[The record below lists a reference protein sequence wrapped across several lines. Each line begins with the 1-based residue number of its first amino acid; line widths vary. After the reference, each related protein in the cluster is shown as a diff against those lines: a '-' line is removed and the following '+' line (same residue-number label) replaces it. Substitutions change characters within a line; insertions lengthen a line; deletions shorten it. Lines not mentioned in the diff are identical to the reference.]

1 MGERALSPFFVFRLL
16 PSGVL
21 TMRTFQEI
29 KDNYRFTGADIETLK
44 GLLPVVS
51 PHVQTIVSDFYDL
64 LLSIPD
70 TAKFLQDPVKLAWLR
85 TQHQQ
90 WLLALFQGS
99 YDEGYFQRLQRI
111 GHAHVRI
118 NLSAH
123 FVYVGMNLIRQRLH
137 RIIETEVDPRH
148 QEAANRAMEKVV
160 DLNLDIIARTY
171 HEEEI
176 RRVFLSQKLDSLLIR
191 FSQRFTFGLNILLV
205 VGLLGL
211 SLGAVGLV
219 VQDVIHIV
227 QGNLSHGLVG
237 AMGSVLILW
246 VVIELLDMEID
257 RLRGGAF
264 KLQLFVGLALVAFIR
279 KVLVTSLASHDLWTE
294 GLYLA
299 GILVCGVIF
308 WLVSRAESGKP

>member
-1 MGERALSPFFVFRLL
+1 
-16 PSGVL
+16 
-21 TMRTFQEI
+21 MRTFQEI
-29 KDNYRFTGADIETLK
+29 KDNYRFTDLEIDTLK
-44 GLLPVVS
+44 GLLPVVE
-51 PHVQTIVSDFYDL
+51 PHAGRIIEDFYNL
-64 LLSIPD
+64 FRQIPD
-70 TAKFLQDPVKLAWLR
+70 TAKFLKDEAKLGQLR
-85 TQHQQ
+85 TYHRH
-90 WLLALFQGS
+90 WLLSLFQGP
-99 YDEGYFQRLQRI
+99 YDERYFQRLQRI

-123 FVYVGMNLIRQRLH
+123 FVYVGMNLIRQSLH
-137 RIIETEVDPRH
+137 RIIETEVDLR
-148 QEAANRAMEKVV
+148 QREGAFRAVEKIL

-191 FSQRFTFGLNILLV
+191 FSQRFTFGLNILLM

-211 SLGAVGLV
+211 SLGAVGLI
-219 VQDVIHIV
+219 VQDVIHIA
-227 QGNLSHGLVG
+227 QGNLSQGLVG

-308 WLVSRAESGKP
+308 WLVSRAEARKP

>member
-1 MGERALSPFFVFRLL
+1 
-16 PSGVL
+16 
-21 TMRTFQEI
+21 MRTFQEI
-29 KDNYRFTGADIETLK
+29 KDNYRFTELEMETLK
-44 GLLPVVS
+44 ALLPVVE
-51 PHVQTIVSDFYDL
+51 PHADRIVTDFYNL
-64 LLSIPD
+64 FLQITD
-70 TAKFLQDPVKLAWLR
+70 TAKYLQDEARMARLR
-85 TQHQQ
+85 TQHRA
-90 WLLALFQGS
+90 WLLAMFQGP
-99 YDEGYFQRLQRI
+99 YDERYFQRLQRV

-118 NLSAH
+118 GLSAH
-123 FVYVGMNLIRQRLH
+123 FVYVGMNLIRQHLH
-137 RIIETEVDPRH
+137 QIIHTEVDPR
-148 QEAANRAMEKVV
+148 QRENTFSAVEKIL

-176 RRVFLSQKLDSLLIR
+176 RRVFLSQRLDSLLIR

-219 VQDVIHIV
+219 VQDVLHIAR
-227 QGNLSHGLVG
+227 GNLNHGLVS

-279 KVLVTSLASHDLWTE
+279 KVLVASLSHQDLWTE
-294 GLYLA
+294 GLYLM
-299 GILVCGVIF
+299 GIMVCGAIF
-308 WLVSRAESGKP
+308 WLVSRAEGDKK

>member
-1 MGERALSPFFVFRLL
+1 
-16 PSGVL
+16 
-21 TMRTFQEI
+21 MRTFQEI
-29 KDNYRFTGADIETLK
+29 KDNYRFTDQDIETLK

-51 PHVQTIVSDFYDL
+51 PHADTIIADFYNL
-64 LLSIPD
+64 FLSISD
-70 TAKFLQDPVKLAWLR
+70 TAKFLQDEAKLAWLR
-85 TQHQQ
+85 GQHQK
-90 WLLALFQGS
+90 WLLALFQGP
-99 YDEGYFQRLQRI
+99 YDERYFQRLQRV

-118 NLSAH
+118 GLSAH
-123 FVYVGMNLIRQRLH
+123 FVYVGKNLVRRHLH
-137 RIIETEVDPRH
+137 QIIETEVEPR
-148 QEAANRAMEKVV
+148 QREAAFRAVENIL

-171 HEEEI
+171 HEEEL

-211 SLGAVGLV
+211 SLGAVALI
-219 VQDVIHIV
+219 VQDIIHIA
-227 QGNLSHGLVG
+227 QGNLGHGLVS

-279 KVLVTSLASHDLWTE
+279 KVLVSSLASHDLWTE

-299 GILVCGVIF
+299 GILVCGAIF
-308 WLVSRAESGKP
+308 WLVSRAEAGKP

>member
-1 MGERALSPFFVFRLL
+1 
-16 PSGVL
+16 
-21 TMRTFQEI
+21 MRTFQEI
-29 KDNYRFTGADIETLK
+29 KDNYRFNDQDIETLK

-51 PHVQTIVSDFYDL
+51 PHADTIVSDFYSL
-64 LLSIPD
+64 LLGIPD
-70 TAKFLQDPVKLAWLR
+70 TAKFLKDETKLAWLR
-85 TQHQQ
+85 DQHQK
-90 WLLALFQGS
+90 WLLALFQGP
-99 YDEGYFQRLQRI
+99 YDERYFQRLQRV

-118 NLSAH
+118 GLSAH
-123 FVYVGMNLIRQRLH
+123 FVYVGMNLVRQRLH
-137 RIIETEVDPRH
+137 QIIETEVEPGQRGT
-148 QEAANRAMEKVV
+148 AIRAVEMIL

-171 HEEEI
+171 LEEEI

-219 VQDVIHIV
+219 VQDVIHVV
-227 QGNLSHGLVG
+227 QGDLAHGLVG

-279 KVLVTSLASHDLWTE
+279 KVLVASLTTHDLWTE

-308 WLVSRAESGKP
+308 WLVSRAEGSKK

>member
-1 MGERALSPFFVFRLL
+1 
-16 PSGVL
+16 
-21 TMRTFQEI
+21 MRTFQEI
-29 KDNYRFTGADIETLK
+29 KDNYRFTEPDIEILQ
-44 GLLPVVS
+44 GLLPVVE
-51 PHVQTIVSDFYDL
+51 PHAETIVSDFYDL
-64 LLSIPD
+64 LLTIPD
-70 TAKFLQDPVKLAWLR
+70 TAKFLQDPAKLARLR

-90 WLLALFQGS
+90 WLLSLFQGP
-99 YDEGYFQRLQRI
+99 YDERYFQRLQRV

-118 NLSAH
+118 GLSAH
-123 FVYVGMNLIRQRLH
+123 FVYVGMNLIRQQLQ
-137 RIIETEVDPRH
+137 RIIEAEVDPR
-148 QEAANRAMEKVV
+148 QREGVFRAVEKIL

-171 HEEEI
+171 HEEEL
-176 RRVFLSQKLDSLLIR
+176 RRVFLSQKLDSALIR

-211 SLGAVGLV
+211 SLGAVGLI
-219 VQDVIHIV
+219 VQDIIHIA
-227 QGNLSHGLVG
+227 QGDLGHGLVS

-308 WLVSRAESGKP
+308 WLVSQAETGKP

>member
-1 MGERALSPFFVFRLL
+1 
-16 PSGVL
+16 
-21 TMRTFQEI
+21 MRTFQEI
-29 KDNYRFTGADIETLK
+29 KENYRFTEPDMVILK

-51 PHVQTIVSDFYDL
+51 PHAEQIVSDFYDL

-70 TAKFLQDPVKLAWLR
+70 TAKLLQDAAKLAWLR
-85 TQHQQ
+85 NQHQQ
-90 WLLALFQGS
+90 WLLALFQGP
-99 YDEGYFQRLQRI
+99 YDESYFQRLQRI

-123 FVYVGMNLIRQRLH
+123 FVYVGMNLIRRHLH
-137 RIIETEVDPRH
+137 RIIETEVDPR
-148 QEAANRAMEKVV
+148 QREAAFRAVETIL

-219 VQDVIHIV
+219 VQDVIHII
-227 QGNLSHGLVG
+227 QGNLSQGLVG

-257 RLRGGAF
+257 RLRGGR
-264 KLQLFVGLALVAFIR
+264 LQAPALCGAGPG
-279 KVLVTSLASHDLWTE
+279 
-294 GLYLA
+294 GLYPQGAGVLPGLPRPVDRRALPGGHPGVRRDLLA
-299 GILVCGVIF
+299 GVPGRVGQKVVIL
-308 WLVSRAESGKP
+308 LSRQIPSPRSPSG

>member
-1 MGERALSPFFVFRLL
+1 
-16 PSGVL
+16 
-21 TMRTFQEI
+21 MRTFQEI
-29 KDNYRFTGADIETLK
+29 KENYRFTEPDIAILK

-51 PHVQTIVSDFYDL
+51 PHAEQIVSDFYDL

-70 TAKFLQDPVKLAWLR
+70 TAKFLKDETRLAWLR
-85 TQHQQ
+85 QQHQK
-90 WLLALFQGS
+90 WLLALFQGP
-99 YDEGYFQRLQRI
+99 YDERYFQRLQRI

-123 FVYVGMNLIRQRLH
+123 FVYVGMNLIRRHLH
-137 RIIETEVDPRH
+137 QIIETEVDPR
-148 QEAANRAMEKVV
+148 QREGAFRAVEKIL

-211 SLGAVGLV
+211 SLGAVGLI
-219 VQDVIHIV
+219 VQDIIHIV
-227 QGNLSHGLVG
+227 QGNLGHGLVS

-279 KVLVTSLASHDLWTE
+279 KVLVASLATHDLWTE

-308 WLVSRAESGKP
+308 WLVSRAEGAKD

>member
-1 MGERALSPFFVFRLL
+1 
-16 PSGVL
+16 
-21 TMRTFQEI
+21 MRTFQEI
-29 KDNYRFTGADIETLK
+29 KDNYRFAGQDIEILK
-44 GLLPVVS
+44 SLWPVVS
-51 PHVQTIVSDFYDL
+51 LHVKTIIADFYDL
-64 LLSIPD
+64 FLGIPD
-70 TAKFLQDPVKLAWLR
+70 TAKFLQDEVRLAWLR
-85 TQHQQ
+85 GQHEQ
-90 WLLALFQGS
+90 WLEALFQGPF
-99 YDEGYFQRLQRI
+99 DEGYFQRLHRV

-118 NLSAH
+118 GLSAH
-123 FVYVGMNLIRQRLH
+123 FVYVGMNLVRQHLL
-137 RIIETEVDPRH
+137 RIIQAEADPAKR
-148 QEAANRAMEKVV
+148 EAACRAVEKIL

-171 HEEEI
+171 HEEEL

-191 FSQRFTFGLNILLV
+191 FSQRFTFGLDILLV

-227 QGNLSHGLVG
+227 QGNLTQGLVS

-264 KLQLFVGLALVAFIR
+264 KFQLFVGLALVAFIR

>member
-1 MGERALSPFFVFRLL
+1 
-16 PSGVL
+16 
-21 TMRTFQEI
+21 MRTFQEI
-29 KDNYRFTGADIETLK
+29 KDNYRFTELEMETLK
-44 GLLPVVS
+44 GLLPVVE
-51 PHVQTIVSDFYDL
+51 PHAGVIVSDFYDL
-64 LLSIPD
+64 LLTIPD
-70 TAKFLQDPVKLAWLR
+70 TAKFLQDEAKLTWLR
-85 TQHQQ
+85 AQHQQ
-90 WLLALFQGS
+90 WLLALFQGP
-99 YDEGYFQRLQRI
+99 YDERYFQRLERI

-137 RIIETEVDPRH
+137 RIIETEVDLNKR
-148 QEAANRAMEKVV
+148 EGAFRAVAKIL

-211 SLGAVGLV
+211 SLGAVALV
-219 VQDVIHIV
+219 VQDVIHII
-227 QGNLSHGLVG
+227 QGNLSQGLVG

-279 KVLVTSLASHDLWTE
+279 KVLVSSLASHDLWTE

-308 WLVSRAESGKP
+308 WRVARAEGAQK

>member
-1 MGERALSPFFVFRLL
+1 
-16 PSGVL
+16 
-21 TMRTFQEI
+21 MRTFQEI
-29 KDNYRFTGADIETLK
+29 KDNYRFSDPEIKTLK
-44 GLLPVVS
+44 GLLPVIS
-51 PHVQTIVSDFYDL
+51 PHIDTIVSDFYDL

-70 TAKFLQDPVKLAWLR
+70 TAKFLQDAAKLAWLR
-85 TQHQQ
+85 KQHQK
-90 WLLALFQGS
+90 WVLALFQGP
-99 YDEGYFQRLQRI
+99 YDEHYFQGLQRI

-123 FVYVGMNLIRQRLH
+123 FVYVGMNLIRQHLH
-137 RIIETEVDPRH
+137 QIIEAEVDPR
-148 QEAANRAMEKVV
+148 QREAACRAVEKIL

-176 RRVFLSQKLDSLLIR
+176 RQVFLSQKLDFLLIR
-191 FSQRFTFGLNILLV
+191 FAQRFTFGLNILLV

-211 SLGAVGLV
+211 SLGAVGLI
-219 VQDVIHIV
+219 VQDIIHIA
-227 QGNLSHGLVG
+227 QGDLNKGLVG

-279 KVLVTSLASHDLWTE
+279 KVLVTSLGEHNLWTE

-308 WLVSRAESGKP
+308 WLVARAEAAGAKGG

>member
-1 MGERALSPFFVFRLL
+1 
-16 PSGVL
+16 
-21 TMRTFQEI
+21 MRTFQEI
-29 KDNYRFTGADIETLK
+29 KDNYRFTDLEMGILK
-44 GLLPVVS
+44 GLLPLME
-51 PHVQTIVSDFYDL
+51 PHADRIVTDFYEL
-64 LLSIPD
+64 FLQIPD
-70 TAKFLQDPVKLAWLR
+70 AAKFLQGEGQIARLQPLHRA
-85 TQHQQ
+85 
-90 WLLALFQGS
+90 WLLALFQGP
-99 YDEGYFQRLQRI
+99 YDERHFQRLQRV

-118 NLSAH
+118 GLSAH
-123 FVYVGMNLIRQRLH
+123 FVYVGMNLIRQRLQQ
-137 RIIETEVDPRH
+137 IVETEVDPR
-148 QEAANRAMEKVV
+148 QREGARKALEKIL

-176 RRVFLSQKLDSLLIR
+176 RRVFLSQELDSLLIR

-211 SLGAVGLV
+211 SLGAVALI
-219 VQDVIHIV
+219 VQDVVHIA
-227 QGNLSHGLVG
+227 QGNLSHGLVS

-299 GILVCGVIF
+299 GILVCGTIF
-308 WLVSRAESGKP
+308 WLVSRAETAKA

>member
-1 MGERALSPFFVFRLL
+1 
-16 PSGVL
+16 
-21 TMRTFQEI
+21 MRTFQEI
-29 KDNYRFTGADIETLK
+29 KDNYRFSDSDVAILK

-51 PHVQTIVSDFYDL
+51 PHAEQIVSDFYDL
-64 LLSIPD
+64 LLSMPD
-70 TAKFLQDPVKLAWLR
+70 TAKLLQDEARLAWLKE
-85 TQHQQ
+85 QHHK
-90 WLLALFQGS
+90 WLLALFQGP
-99 YDEGYFQRLQRI
+99 YDERYYQRLQRI

-123 FVYVGMNLIRQRLH
+123 FVYVGMNLIRRHLRQV
-137 RIIETEVDPRH
+137 IETEVEPR
-148 QEAANRAMEKVV
+148 QREAACRAMEKIL

-176 RRVFLSQKLDSLLIR
+176 RQVFLSQKLDSLLIR

-211 SLGAVGLV
+211 SLGAVGLI
-219 VQDVIHIV
+219 VQDVINIIK
-227 QGNLSHGLVG
+227 GDLGHGLVG

-299 GILVCGVIF
+299 GILVCGIIF
-308 WLVSRAESGKP
+308 WLVSWAEGRSS

>member
-1 MGERALSPFFVFRLL
+1 
-16 PSGVL
+16 
-21 TMRTFQEI
+21 MRTFQEI
-29 KDNYRFTGADIETLK
+29 KDNYRFTEPDIVILK
-44 GLLPVVS
+44 GLLPVVA
-51 PHVQTIVSDFYDL
+51 PHADAIVSDFYDL

-70 TAKFLQDPVKLAWLR
+70 TAKLLKDEAKLAWLKD
-85 TQHQQ
+85 QHQK

-99 YDEGYFQRLQRI
+99 YDESYYQRLQRV

-123 FVYVGMNLIRQRLH
+123 FVYVGMNLIRRHLH
-137 RIIETEVDPRH
+137 RIIEAEVEPR
-148 QEAANRAMEKVV
+148 QREATFRAVEKIL

-176 RRVFLSQKLDSLLIR
+176 RRVFLSQKLDSVLIR

-211 SLGAVGLV
+211 SLGAVGLI
-219 VQDVIHIV
+219 VQDVIHII
-227 QGNLSHGLVG
+227 QGNLGHGLVS

-308 WLVSRAESGKP
+308 WLVSRAEGTKD

>member
-1 MGERALSPFFVFRLL
+1 
-16 PSGVL
+16 
-21 TMRTFQEI
+21 MRTFQEI
-29 KDNYRFTGADIETLK
+29 KDNYRFSEPDIEILK
-44 GLLPVVS
+44 SLLPMVE
-51 PHVQTIVSDFYDL
+51 PHADRIVTDFYNL
-64 LLSIPD
+64 FLQIPD
-70 TAKFLQDPVKLAWLR
+70 TAKFLQDEARMARLR
-85 TQHQQ
+85 TQHRE
-90 WLLALFQGS
+90 WLLAMFQGP
-99 YDEGYFQRLQRI
+99 YDERYFQRLQRV

-123 FVYVGMNLIRQRLH
+123 FVYVGMNLIRRHLH
-137 RIIETEVDPRH
+137 QIIHTEVDLR
-148 QEAANRAMEKVV
+148 QRENAFSAVEKIL

-219 VQDVIHIV
+219 IQDIIHV
-227 QGNLSHGLVG
+227 AQGNLSQGLVS

-279 KVLVTSLASHDLWTE
+279 KVLVASLTSHDLWTE

-299 GILVCGVIF
+299 GIMVCGIIF
-308 WLVSRAESGKP
+308 WLVSRAEGAKK

>member
-1 MGERALSPFFVFRLL
+1 
-16 PSGVL
+16 
-21 TMRTFQEI
+21 MRTFLDI
-29 KDNYRFTGADIETLK
+29 KDNYRFTDPDIETLK

-51 PHVQTIVSDFYDL
+51 PHADTIIADFYNL
-64 LLSIPD
+64 FLAIPD
-70 TAKFLQDPVKLAWLR
+70 TANFLEDEAKLAWLR
-85 TQHQQ
+85 GQHQQ
-90 WLLALFQGS
+90 WLLALFQGPF
-99 YDEGYFQRLQRI
+99 DERYFQRLQRV

-118 NLSAH
+118 GLSAH
-123 FVYVGMNLIRQRLH
+123 FVYVGMNLIRLHLH
-137 RIIETEVDPRH
+137 RIIETEVEPR
-148 QEAANRAMEKVV
+148 QREGALRAVEKVL

-171 HEEEI
+171 HEEEL

-227 QGNLSHGLVG
+227 QGNLSQGLVG

-279 KVLVTSLASHDLWTE
+279 KVLVASLASHDLWTE

-308 WLVSRAESGKP
+308 WLVSRAEAGKK